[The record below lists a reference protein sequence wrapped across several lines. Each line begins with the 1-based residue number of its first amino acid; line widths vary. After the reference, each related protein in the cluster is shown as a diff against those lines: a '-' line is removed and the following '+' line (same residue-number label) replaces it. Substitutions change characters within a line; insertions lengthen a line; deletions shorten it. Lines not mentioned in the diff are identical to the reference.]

1 MQSPADGHCSECRLH
16 RRDPVVAGAPTGR
29 VSPQR
34 EVHADEPQRD
44 AYEQARKLI
53 RAGKAVI
60 DERDDWSEHQPTA
73 AEENDFIEEHGW
85 REYAKWHLG
94 IDEEH
99 AEDTKERYAFPYG
112 DFHKVH
118 RCGLLAAESRAGHYK
133 YPDIERAAHEL
144 HEMIEARVRV

>member
-1 MQSPADGHCSECRLH
+1 MVIAPNAGYTGVTRWWLGRQPVGYH
-16 RRDPVVAGAPTGR
+16 RSGR
-29 VSPQR
+29 CMPMKLN
-34 EVHADEPQRD
+34 ET

-112 DFHKVH
+112 DFRKVH
-118 RCGLLAAESRAGHYK
+118 RCGLLAAESRAGQYK
-133 YPDIERAAHEL
+133 YADIERAAHEL
-144 HEMIEARVRV
+144 HEMMEARVKV